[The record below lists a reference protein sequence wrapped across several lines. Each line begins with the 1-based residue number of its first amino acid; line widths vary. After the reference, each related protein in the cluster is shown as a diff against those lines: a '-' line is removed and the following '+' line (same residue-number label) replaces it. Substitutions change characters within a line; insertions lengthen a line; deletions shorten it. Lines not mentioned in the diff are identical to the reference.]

1 MDPRL
6 LVRARQR
13 FAHRPPVFDLFWEAK
28 DRWPQT
34 ANALDTWYRL
44 MKSSEPTDFADMK
57 SLFPATD
64 KVGQHHVFDIGGNKL
79 RLIAVVHY
87 KFSKVYIERIMDHAE
102 YDKGAWKG

>member
-1 MDPRL
+1 MHIIT
-6 LVRARQR
+6 QKKI
-13 FAHRPPVFDLFWEAK
+13 WEAK

-44 MKSSEPTDFADMK
+44 MKAAESTDFADMK

-79 RLIAVVHY
+79 RLIAMVHY
-87 KFSKVYIERIMDHAE
+87 RFKKVYIQRIMDHAE
-102 YDKGAWKG
+102 YDKGAWKGQA

>member
-1 MDPRL
+1 MRL
-6 LVRARQR
+6 L
-13 FAHRPPVFDLFWEAK
+13 DLGFMHIITQKKIWEAK

-44 MKSSEPTDFADMK
+44 MKAAESTDFADMK

-79 RLIAVVHY
+79 RLIAMVHY
-87 KFSKVYIERIMDHAE
+87 RFKKVYIQRIMDHAE
-102 YDKGAWKG
+102 YDKGAWKGQA